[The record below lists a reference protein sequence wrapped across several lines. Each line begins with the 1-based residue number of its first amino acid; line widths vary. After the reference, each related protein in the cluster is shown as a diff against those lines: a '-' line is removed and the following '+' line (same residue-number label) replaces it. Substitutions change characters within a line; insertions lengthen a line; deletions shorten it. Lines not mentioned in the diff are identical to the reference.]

1 MLNKYLTSKA
11 KNEPE
16 KMSSYKQKLT
26 FFFVLVSVLCGGQEV
41 SNPENDHIIRIPQN
55 YAQDNELLVQEVH
68 SVTNKSIGDLSR
80 DEIDSKNN
88 NKHESERQV
97 TRELTYKSV
106 VNTKL
111 GDDRILS
118 ILTEALHVI
127 KTPKCYKDLNY
138 TIDAIRKQKPWA
150 IASKCIH
157 FTENATVLQIINIK
171 RDKTS
176 PMHKQTKDAIDQRD
190 KWTSIIFSFFFKIF
204 VLKF

>member
-1 MLNKYLTSKA
+1 
-11 KNEPE
+11 
-16 KMSSYKQKLT
+16 MSSYKQKLT
-26 FFFVLVSVLCGGQEV
+26 FFFVLVSVLCSGASGQEV

-68 SVTNKSIGDLSR
+68 SVTNKSSVDLSR

-157 FTENATVLQIINIK
+157 FTQKKKNATVLQIINIK
-171 RDKTS
+171 K
-176 PMHKQTKDAIDQRD
+176 KQNVTHAQTNKRRNRSTRQMDFYYF
-190 KWTSIIFSFFFKIF
+190 FSFFKIF
-204 VLKF
+204 VLIF

>member
-1 MLNKYLTSKA
+1 
-11 KNEPE
+11 
-16 KMSSYKQKLT
+16 MSSYKQKLT
-26 FFFVLVSVLCGGQEV
+26 FFFVLVSVLGSGASGQEV
-41 SNPENDHIIRIPQN
+41 SKPENVHIIRIPQN

-68 SVTNKSIGDLSR
+68 SVTNKSSGDLSR

-157 FTENATVLQIINIK
+157 LTQNMRQFYRSLT
-171 RDKTS
+171 
-176 PMHKQTKDAIDQRD
+176 
-190 KWTSIIFSFFFKIF
+190 
-204 VLKF
+204 

>member
-1 MLNKYLTSKA
+1 
-11 KNEPE
+11 
-16 KMSSYKQKLT
+16 MSSYKQKLT
-26 FFFVLVSVLCGGQEV
+26 FFFVLVSVLCSGASGQEV

-68 SVTNKSIGDLSR
+68 SVTNKSSVDLSR

-157 FTENATVLQIINIK
+157 FTQKKNATVLQIINIK
-171 RDKTS
+171 KNKTS

-190 KWTSIIFSFFFKIF
+190 KWTSIIFFLFSKY
-204 VLKF
+204 LC